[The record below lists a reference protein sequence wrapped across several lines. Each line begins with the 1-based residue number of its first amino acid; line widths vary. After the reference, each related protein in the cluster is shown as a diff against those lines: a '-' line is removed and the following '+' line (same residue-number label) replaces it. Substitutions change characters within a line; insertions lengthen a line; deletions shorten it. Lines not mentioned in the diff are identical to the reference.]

1 MPTSRERWW
10 PVSNVEE
17 VPSPALLIYLDRALE
32 NLRRMVALAGDAARL
47 TPHVKTH
54 KLEPLVRA
62 HLDAGIVRFK
72 CATIAEAESVAVAGG
87 RDVLLA
93 HQPVGPGI
101 SRLIALAAQF
111 PQTRVSVIADDAGT
125 IAAIGAA
132 AAAAGRTVPIL
143 LDLDVGMHRTGIEP
157 GAAAAELYRSLTTTA
172 GVEAGGLH
180 AYDGHLRDADP
191 AERARK
197 SDAAFADV
205 EVLRRSLLEQRLPVP
220 RVVAGGSPTFPVHA
234 RRSGVE
240 LSPGTTVLWDAGY
253 ASQLPDLAFLP
264 AAVLLTRVVSK
275 PGGNR
280 VTLDLGHKAV
290 ASEGPHPRVALIA
303 PDGLPSA
310 PAGSPLGAV
319 SAALGLPLLD
329 VTFVGHSEE
338 HLVLETSAAPHLT
351 VGDAIYGIP
360 WHVCPTVALHAEA
373 VVIRGHAA
381 ADRWPIRAR
390 DRRLSV

>member
-1 MPTSRERWW
+1 MSSMQSPAHDWW
-10 PVSNVEE
+10 SVSNVDE
-17 VPSPALLIYLDRALE
+17 VPSPALLIYQDRALE
-32 NLRRMVALAGDAARL
+32 NLRRMVALAGDASRL

-62 HLDAGIVRFK
+62 HLDAGISRFK

-101 SRLIALAAQF
+101 GRLIALAAQF
-111 PQTRVSVIADDAGT
+111 PQTRVSVIADDPGT

-157 GAAAAELYRSLTTTA
+157 GAAAADLYRSLAATA

-191 AERARK
+191 VERARK
-197 SDAAFADV
+197 SDAAFAAVD
-205 EVLRRSLLEQRLPVP
+205 VLRRSLLDQRLAVP
-220 RVVAGGSPTFPVHA
+220 RVVAGGSPTFPAHA

-253 ASQLPDLAFLP
+253 ATQLPDLAFLP
-264 AAVLLTRVVSK
+264 AALLLTRVVSK
-275 PGGNR
+275 PGGHR
-280 VTLDLGHKAV
+280 RDARSRAQGGGVGRP
-290 ASEGPHPRVALIA
+290 ASARGVDRAAGGSWQHRRHLR
-303 PDGLPSA
+303 SA
-310 PAGSPLGAV
+310 RRRQH
-319 SAALGLPLLD
+319 SACRC
-329 VTFVGHSEE
+329 SM
-338 HLVLETSAAPHLT
+338 
-351 VGDAIYGIP
+351 
-360 WHVCPTVALHAEA
+360 
-373 VVIRGHAA
+373 
-381 ADRWPIRAR
+381 
-390 DRRLSV
+390 RRLWATARSTSSSSRQARRASQSAM

>member
-1 MPTSRERWW
+1 
-10 PVSNVEE
+10 
-17 VPSPALLIYLDRALE
+17 
-32 NLRRMVALAGDAARL
+32 
-47 TPHVKTH
+47 
-54 KLEPLVRA
+54 
-62 HLDAGIVRFK
+62 
-72 CATIAEAESVAVAGG
+72 
-87 RDVLLA
+87 
-93 HQPVGPGI
+93 
-101 SRLIALAAQF
+101 
-111 PQTRVSVIADDAGT
+111 
-125 IAAIGAA
+125 
-132 AAAAGRTVPIL
+132 VPIL
-143 LDLDVGMHRTGIEP
+143 LDLDIGMHRTGIEP
-157 GAAAAELYRSLTTTA
+157 GAAAVELYRSLTTTA

-197 SDAAFADV
+197 SDTAFADV
-205 EVLRRSLLEQRLPVP
+205 EMLRRSLLDQRLPVP

-290 ASEGPHPRVALIA
+290 ASEGPHPRVALLA

-329 VTFVGHSEE
+329 ATFVGHSEE
-338 HLVLETSAAPHLT
+338 HLVLETSAAPQLT

-360 WHVCPTVALHAEA
+360 WHVCPTVALHSEA

-381 ADRWPIRAR
+381 SDRWPIRAR